1 MTVNTPPSDALGR
14 LMGAGVVPVAI
25 AFNALLTLRNKS
37 TVEVAVEDVAAGVDE
52 EAFELDELFEFETTD

>member
-1 MTVNTPPSDALGR
+1 
-14 LMGAGVVPVAI
+14 MGAGVVPVAI